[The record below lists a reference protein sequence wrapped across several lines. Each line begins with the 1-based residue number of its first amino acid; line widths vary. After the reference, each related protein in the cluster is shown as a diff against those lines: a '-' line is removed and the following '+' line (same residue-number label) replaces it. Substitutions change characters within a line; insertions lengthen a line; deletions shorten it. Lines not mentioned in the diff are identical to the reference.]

1 MLLTKSTINSFRSIF
16 ILYISFMFIFALLY
30 ILPFAK
36 TSALSFVDSL
46 FISTSALSVTGLS
59 TINIAE
65 ELTRI
70 GQTLL
75 IIEMQLGGIGI
86 LVMISYL
93 FLMMGKRIT
102 MSSMLLISRDQNQS
116 NLKTIKSL
124 SFSVLIIAL
133 TIELIAFSLIIGQV
147 IPHYDSLS
155 DAIFVTI
162 FHCVASFTNAGFDL
176 FDGSFSSFEHNPL
189 VLYVSAA
196 TIFLGSIGYPTI
208 MEYVFSFRKKK
219 SLFTKINIRLHAL
232 LLVVGTSIYY
242 ILEGHRGF
250 AHLDFFDKIA
260 NSVFL
265 SATSR
270 NGGLSTIDISTL
282 TITTVLMIMLLMFI
296 GGASSS
302 TGGGIR
308 LTTFAVLVAKVISV
322 AKSQEHTVI
331 YKKTITQET
340 INKSFLILIS
350 FIVLIFSS
358 TVILTIFQSA
368 PLEQIMF
375 EVISALTNTGLSM
388 GLTSE
393 LAVVSKVVLICL
405 MVIGRIGI
413 FSLIYFVFRVE
424 SSKISYLKEDL
435 AVG

>member
-1 MLLTKSTINSFRSIF
+1 MLLTKSTIKSFRSIF
-16 ILYISFMFIFALLY
+16 ILYISFIFIFALLY

-36 TSALSFVDSL
+36 TGTLSFVDSL
-46 FISTSALSVTGLS
+46 FVSTSALSVTGLS

-70 GQTLL
+70 GQTIL

-86 LVMISYL
+86 LVLISYL

-116 NLKTIKSL
+116 NLKTIKLL

-147 IPHYDSLS
+147 IPHYDSMS

-162 FHCVASFTNAGFDL
+162 FHSVASFTNAGFDI
-176 FDGSFSSFEHNPL
+176 FDGSFSNFEHNPL

-219 SLFTKINIRLHAL
+219 SLFTKINIRLHTL
-232 LLVVGTSIYY
+232 LLVTGTSIYF

-250 AHLDFFDKIA
+250 AHLDFFDKIS

-282 TITTVLMIMLLMFI
+282 SITTVLMIMLLMFI

-331 YKKTITQET
+331 YKKSITQET
-340 INKSFLILIS
+340 INKSFLIFIS

-358 TVILTIFQSA
+358 TVILTMYQSA

-388 GLTSE
+388 GLTGE
-393 LAVVSKVVLICL
+393 LAVVSKIVLICL